1 MKIFYC
7 ENGSRTTTFNI
18 QQGELAAIN
27 DRIKELPPDTFAFQ
41 DLQTKVSRAVRYWNA
56 QPDEMPREFDID
68 EDGNAIPMDE
78 MDEFNEDFDE

>member
-18 QQGELAAIN
+18 QQGELAALN

-56 QPDEMPREFDID
+56 QPEAVEQELNMAIE
-68 EDGNAIPMDE
+68 EIPMDFDE
-78 MDEFNEDFDE
+78 DEFNEDFDE